1 MRSILILF
9 AALLLQNIVFS
20 QTNPIITSWIQN
32 TTATNPSYPSLVCN
46 VQSVYYDATYSY
58 ITATDIPG
66 YAIGPWM
73 ANPNTA
79 GNQNYKAK
87 LPLAPAQNTGTKT
100 YTGLGAV
107 GLFTNGVAI
116 FNAKD
121 GKYWNNATSAMTNG
135 ISQTGWN
142 RNAYYWEGISF
153 DACDGHPNATSAY
166 HLHVAPIC
174 LYNQS
179 ATTVHAP
186 IVGFAWDGFPIYGAY
201 AYTNTNGTGAIK
213 RMVSSYVLNTAAT
226 SRTLGPPVNGT
237 YPLGSMCE
245 DYVYTNGAGDL
256 DQYNGRFCITPD
268 YPSGTYCYFTTIDA
282 SGTPAYPFVLAS
294 QYYGVTVS
302 APYTNITIPTM
313 GVTQYV
319 SAPLPVEL
327 FDFSVRLINKK
338 ALLVWRVGTEQNVA
352 QYEIER
358 SDDAI
363 RFDFVGKKTAEGKLQ
378 YDFTDEK
385 LVSGNY
391 YYRLKTIDKDGSF
404 SYSTIVSVFMEHGKS
419 MLLHNNPANDLLTIQ
434 HNDALLDRTIRI
446 FDMTGKL
453 VFSTILEQGSTMI
466 SLDVQTLYAGQYV
479 INIADETQS
488 ISSKLIISK

>member
-1 MRSILILF
+1 MRSILIIF
-9 AALLLQNIVFS
+9 ATFLLQINLFS
-20 QTNPIITSWIQN
+20 QINPVIMSWIQN
-32 TTATNPSYPSLVCN
+32 TTATNPSYPALVCN
-46 VQSVYYDATYSY
+46 VQSVYYSTTYSY

-66 YAIGPWM
+66 YSIGPWT

-79 GNQNYKAK
+79 SNQNYKAK
-87 LPLAPAQNTGTKT
+87 FPLTPAQNTGTKT

-121 GKYWNNATSAMTNG
+121 GQYWNNTTSAMTNG
-135 ISQTGWN
+135 INQTGWN

-153 DACDGHPNATSAY
+153 DACKGHPNAMSAY
-166 HLHVAPIC
+166 HLHVVPVC
-174 LYNQS
+174 LYSQI
-179 ATTVHAP
+179 ATVHSP
-186 IVGFAWDGFPIYGAY
+186 IVGFAWDGYPIYGAY

-226 SRTLGPPVNGT
+226 SRTLGPPVNTT

-282 SGTPAYPFVLAS
+282 SGTPAYPFILAS

-302 APYTNITIPTM
+302 APYTNVTIPTT

-319 SAPLPVEL
+319 SAVLPVEL
-327 FDFSVRLINKK
+327 FDFSVRLNDKN
-338 ALLVWRVGTEQNVA
+338 ALVNWRVGIEQNISH
-352 QYEIER
+352 YEIER
-358 SDDAI
+358 SNDAI
-363 RFDFVGKKTAEGKLQ
+363 RFAIVGKKTAEGKLR

-404 SYSTIVSVFMEHGKS
+404 SYSNIVSVFMEHGKA
-419 MLLHNNPANDLLTIQ
+419 MLLHNNPATDLLTIQ
-434 HNDALLDRTIRI
+434 HNDALNNRTIRI

-453 VFSTILEQGSTMI
+453 VYSTILEQGSTMI
-466 SLDVQTLYAGQYV
+466 SLDVRTLYAGQYL
-479 INIADETQS
+479 IAISDETQS
-488 ISSKLIISK
+488 VSSKLIISKY